1 MSETRGTLRLSAALA
16 GLTALTQILTSS
28 DSYGIF
34 RDELYYLACGRHL
47 AFGYVDHPPLIGLLA
62 WLSQSQ
68 LGESLTALRLLPAL
82 AHGGTAFLAALM
94 ARELGGDRF
103 AQVLAVVATWL
114 CPAYVGSFGVL
125 SMNAFDVLIWAGALW
140 VVMRLLRTGEKRWW
154 LVFGLLAGVGLQNK
168 ISMLFLGFGLV
179 VGLLLARRF
188 EHFRSRWFW
197 LGGGLAFLVFL
208 PNLVWQAQNGW
219 PTVEFIRNATAHKNL
234 PLAPAEFL
242 ASQAVMMNPL
252 VVPLAAAGLVL
263 FLALK
268 DGRPFRALGWTFLAI
283 LLLLISLRSK
293 AYYFAPAFTLVFASG
308 AVVAAR
314 LTAAESW
321 QWLRFSVVGLVVGS
335 GLVMAPLA
343 KPLLPVESYVRYAT
357 RLGVAPS
364 TGERKEL
371 GRLPQHFADRL
382 GWQELA
388 QTVAEVYESL
398 PAEEQGRV
406 CVFGQNYGQAGA
418 IDFYGP
424 GLGLPRAIS
433 GHNSYHLWGPGE
445 CTGEVMIVIGDE
457 REDLDRVFEQ
467 VELGATY
474 SCADCMPYE
483 SRKPIWIGRKIRLP
497 MKDLWPRVRS
507 FG

>member
-1 MSETRGTLRLSAALA
+1 MNGRRGTLLLTAALA

-47 AFGYVDHPPLIGLLA
+47 GLGYVDQPPLIALLA
-62 WLSQSQ
+62 WLSHSQ
-68 LGESLTALRLLPAL
+68 LGDSLTGLRLLPAL
-82 AHGGTAFLAALM
+82 AHGATAFLVALM
-94 ARELGGDRF
+94 AKELGGDRF
-103 AQVLAVVATWL
+103 AQALAVVVTWL
-114 CPAYVGSFGVL
+114 CPAYVGSFGYL
-125 SMNAFDVLIWAGALW
+125 SMNAFDVLISAGALW
-140 VVMRLLRTGEKRWW
+140 VVMRLLGTGEKRWW
-154 LVFGLLAGVGLQNK
+154 LVFGLLAGIGLQNK
-168 ISMLFLGFGLV
+168 ISVLFLGFGLV
-179 VGLLLARRF
+179 VGLLVARRF

-208 PNLVWQAQNGW
+208 PHLVWQALNGW

-234 PLAPAEFL
+234 PLAPVEFL
-242 ASQAVMMNPL
+242 AAQVTMMNPL
-252 VVPLAAAGLVL
+252 VVPLVVAGLGLLLVMR
-263 FLALK
+263 
-268 DGRPFRALGWTFLAI
+268 DGRPFRALGWAFLAI
-283 LLLLISLRSK
+283 LVLMISQRSK

-308 AVVAAR
+308 AVVVAR
-314 LTAAESW
+314 LTAGEKW
-321 QWLRFSVVGLVVGS
+321 QGLRIVCLGLVVGS
-335 GLVMAPLA
+335 GLTLAPLA
-343 KPLLPVESYVRYAT
+343 KPLLPVESYVRYAE
-357 RLGVAPS
+357 RLGMAPS

-371 GRLPQHFADRL
+371 GRLPQFFADRL
-382 GWQELA
+382 GWRELA

-398 PAEEQGRV
+398 SPREQQRA

-424 GLGLPRAIS
+424 ALGLPPAIS

-457 REDLDRVFEQ
+457 REDLIRVFEH

-474 SCADCMPYE
+474 RCADCMPYE
-483 SRKPIWIGRKIRLP
+483 SRKPIWIGRRTRLP
-497 MKDLWPRVRS
+497 METLWPQVRS